1 MICDDVLK
9 VDLSIYGKFD
19 AINFLFSYNDI
30 QNSELLVETVDGML
44 KPEGRVA
51 FQETNESNYYKR
63 LFRRR
68 NSMLPKELARTLELN
83 DFKIE
88 SLQGGYAL
96 PPVCWNILPEKIAA
110 SVDHA
115 MCRSL
120 FLSPSYHLM
129 AEKL

>member
-1 MICDDVLK
+1 MTGESHVIFLRKKTTRMLNIRMICDDVLK

-51 FQETNESNYYKR
+51 FQETNESNYYNR

-96 PPVCWNILPEKIAA
+96 PSRMLE
-110 SVDHA
+110 H
-115 MCRSL
+115 
-120 FLSPSYHLM
+120 SPGKNCSIR
-129 AEKL
+129 